1 MEQLRSGGEAAAKRA
16 RLASPSDAAGEDHL
30 SLLPDDAL
38 VLILLRLDTTAA
50 AARTSVLSRRWRRV
64 WALLPDLSFPFSPV
78 PDRFDAALAAHGAD
92 LRYLLVGTQ
101 DAAPESVAAWLPVAA
116 RRLSGVVA
124 FSNRNL
130 ARGSDAE
137 DREEAEAAQ
146 SGAFELPC
154 FDRATGVS
162 LDLGFLGLA
171 VPPAAGVFARLT
183 ELALSHVRFHGPCE
197 LGDVVSSACCPCLQN
212 LTICD
217 TRGLENFTIHSKSL
231 MQMELKM
238 LRGLQQLTVLA
249 PELQYLTVIS
259 CFSSNQNPVANISA
273 PELELLEWRDPYHW
287 STVHL
292 GNLGQ
297 LQVLGTSIFLVYGPD
312 GITHNLNCLRLLQR
326 FKVIE
331 NLFLTLLYVRVSSL
345 PFLFQSFKCVFF
357 YLSECIQYLRI
368 WHHHGTIRPSI
379 IRINYHQIN
388 FGTISKYLIRN
399 MI

>member
-1 MEQLRSGGEAAAKRA
+1 
-16 RLASPSDAAGEDHL
+16 
-30 SLLPDDAL
+30 
-38 VLILLRLDTTAA
+38 
-50 AARTSVLSRRWRRV
+50 
-64 WALLPDLSFPFSPV
+64 
-78 PDRFDAALAAHGAD
+78 
-92 LRYLLVGTQ
+92 
-101 DAAPESVAAWLPVAA
+101 
-116 RRLSGVVA
+116 
-124 FSNRNL
+124 
-130 ARGSDAE
+130 
-137 DREEAEAAQ
+137 
-146 SGAFELPC
+146 
-154 FDRATGVS
+154 
-162 LDLGFLGLA
+162 
-171 VPPAAGVFARLT
+171 
-183 ELALSHVRFHGPCE
+183 
-197 LGDVVSSACCPCLQN
+197 
-212 LTICD
+212 
-217 TRGLENFTIHSKSL
+217 

-357 YLSECIQYLRI
+357 L
-368 WHHHGTIRPSI
+368 
-379 IRINYHQIN
+379 
-388 FGTISKYLIRN
+388 LI
-399 MI
+399 